1 MITVIVLGA
10 LVVALVIASE
20 VWTKY
25 LWTDQLGFTDVLLTR
40 WVTQAILFAVGFV
53 VFAVPLFLS
62 LRMAYTRRPVYPP
75 ITREQ
80 EALEQFRAAVD
91 PLRRGL
97 TFGAPIVIGAFG
109 GLALSRRWQDVQLF
123 LHPQDFGQT
132 DPIFGNDIS
141 FYVFTLPVIDV
152 LVSFGQ

>member
-62 LRMAYTRRPVYPP
+62 LRMAYTRRPV
-75 ITREQ
+75 
-80 EALEQFRAAVD
+80 
-91 PLRRGL
+91 
-97 TFGAPIVIGAFG
+97 
-109 GLALSRRWQDVQLF
+109 
-123 LHPQDFGQT
+123 
-132 DPIFGNDIS
+132 
-141 FYVFTLPVIDV
+141 
-152 LVSFGQ
+152 